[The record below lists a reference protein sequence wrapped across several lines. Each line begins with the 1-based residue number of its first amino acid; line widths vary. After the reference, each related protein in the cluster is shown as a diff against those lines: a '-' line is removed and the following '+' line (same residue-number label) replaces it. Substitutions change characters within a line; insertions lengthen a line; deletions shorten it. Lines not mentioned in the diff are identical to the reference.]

1 MENTKLIEAM
11 NLKPGHILAWD
22 SGYYDRID
30 TVNDNRNGDIVVR
43 CNGDTATMLFLP
55 SDLLRVIK

>member
-11 NLKPGHILAWD
+11 NLKPGYILAWD

-30 TVNDNRNGDIVVR
+30 DVKGNSNGDIVVR

-55 SDLLRVIK
+55 SDLLRIVK